1 MNPGQ
6 PQDDVGSSGVTN
18 KPKKEKLEEVTDQA
32 GQIASKEQPRYEH
45 EIVKSEVEDQSE
57 PPNEGVNNS
66 NEQDDA
72 TKKSPA
78 VANAAAAGKG
88 GTRPPTGNRKTSPN
102 KLPPLLRTSG
112 TRSPASTKNRPPDA
126 CSGSNRTSRRS
137 SAIAYPG
144 IFISAEEHNVTNIH
158 ALILGPP
165 GTPYEG
171 GFFHF
176 LIKCPADYPH
186 SPPRVR
192 LMTTDAGRVRFGPS
206 FYENG
211 KVCLGLLG
219 TSSYGTTWS
228 SSQCLG
234 NVLYTI
240 KSLMTNEDP
249 VTLGSGLRS
258 PPGARNVAERQD
270 TLQHHPAARDHQGRC
285 VQRGRGMSA
294 KKFFGEYMT
303 VVRNHLHLTGSYM
316 NDSTE
321 GGVPTYQFETLM
333 AHLVALREDVELV
346 NPIPYEKE
354 QG

>member
-1 MNPGQ
+1 MKPGQ
-6 PQDDVGSSGVTN
+6 PQMMIPAVITVTALRWAPSTSGLTAS
-18 KPKKEKLEEVTDQA
+18 A
-32 GQIASKEQPRYEH
+32 GA
-45 EIVKSEVEDQSE
+45 
-57 PPNEGVNNS
+57 
-66 NEQDDA
+66 A

-78 VANAAAAGKG
+78 GANAAAAGKG
-88 GTRPPTGNRKTSPN
+88 GTRPPTGNRKTSP
-102 KLPPLLRTSG
+102 KQIAAP
-112 TRSPASTKNRPPDA
+112 SPNFWDPISCEHEEPT
-126 CSGSNRTSRRS
+126 
-137 SAIAYPG
+137 PG
-144 IFISAEEHNVTNIH
+144 CLFRVEQD
-158 ALILGPP
+158 
-165 GTPYEG
+165 
-171 GFFHF
+171 
-176 LIKCPADYPH
+176 IKEIERYRVPC
-186 SPPRVR
+186 PPRVR

-249 VTLGSGLRS
+249 VTLGSGFGVLPALGTWLNDKIRY
-258 PPGARNVAERQD
+258 NT
-270 TLQHHPAARDHQGRC
+270 TLQHETIRVAVCNAVEGC
-285 VQRGRGMSA
+285 LRGRSA
-294 KKFFGEYMT
+294 CPRSLRDEILRYFPQFFGEYMT

-346 NPIPYEKE
+346 NPMPYEKE

>member
-1 MNPGQ
+1 MMLFPHIA
-6 PQDDVGSSGVTN
+6 PADRESQD
-18 KPKKEKLEEVTDQA
+18 KPK
-32 GQIASKEQPRYEH
+32 QISAPSPNFWDPISCEH
-45 EIVKSEVEDQSE
+45 EEPTPGCLFRVEQDIKEVERYR
-57 PPNEGVNNS
+57 V
-66 NEQDDA
+66 
-72 TKKSPA
+72 
-78 VANAAAAGKG
+78 
-88 GTRPPTGNRKTSPN
+88 
-102 KLPPLLRTSG
+102 
-112 TRSPASTKNRPPDA
+112 
-126 CSGSNRTSRRS
+126 
-137 SAIAYPG
+137 PG
-144 IFISAEEHNVTNIH
+144 IFISAEEHNVTKIH

-240 KSLMTNEDP
+240 KSLMTNENP
-249 VTLGSGLRS
+249 VTLGSGFGVLPTLGTWLNDKIRY
-258 PPGARNVAERQD
+258 NT
-270 TLQHHPAARDHQGRC
+270 TLQHETIRVAVCNAVEGC
-285 VQRGRGMSA
+285 LRGRSA
-294 KKFFGEYMT
+294 CPRSLRDEILRYFPQFFGEYMT

-316 NDSTE
+316 NDSAE

-346 NPIPYEKE
+346 NPMPYEKE

>member
-1 MNPGQ
+1 MILQSRPWRTLWRG
-6 PQDDVGSSGVTN
+6 
-18 KPKKEKLEEVTDQA
+18 PKQLKDKNISTLVKVLKEMLMKLVIRKA
-32 GQIASKEQPRYEH
+32 K
-45 EIVKSEVEDQSE
+45 V
-57 PPNEGVNNS
+57 PPTSMKREA
-66 NEQDDA
+66 E
-72 TKKSPA
+72 K
-78 VANAAAAGKG
+78 
-88 GTRPPTGNRKTSPN
+88 RPPTGNRKTSPN

-294 KKFFGEYMT
+294 KKVG
-303 VVRNHLHLTGSYM
+303 L
-316 NDSTE
+316 
-321 GGVPTYQFETLM
+321 P
-333 AHLVALREDVELV
+333 A
-346 NPIPYEKE
+346 IP
-354 QG
+354 